1 MDHLWSPWR
10 MTYLRQHSP
19 DQTGSDQG
27 CIFCVKPREDRDA
40 ENLIVQRGRN
50 AFVILNLYPYN
61 NGHLMIVPY
70 AHAPS
75 LEQLDTPTLTEIML
89 LTNQGLTA
97 LRTLYNPHAFNLGV
111 NIGAAAGAGIAE
123 HVHMHVVP
131 RWAGDTN
138 YMTTVAGAR
147 VIPED
152 LQETYRRV
160 HQAWPDLK
168 DTSGR

>member
-1 MDHLWSPWR
+1 
-10 MTYLRQHSP
+10 MTYLRRSQE
-19 DQTGSDQG
+19 QTGGDTR
-27 CIFCVKPREDRDA
+27 CIFCDKPAQDQNHDA
-40 ENLIVQRGRN
+40 ENLIVQRGES

-70 AHAPS
+70 AHAAS

-89 LTNQGLTA
+89 LTNQGLAA
-97 LRTLYNPHAFNLGV
+97 LRAVYNPHAFNLGV

-123 HVHMHVVP
+123 HVHQHVVP
-131 RWAGDTN
+131 RWAGDSN
-138 YMTTVAGAR
+138 YMSTVAGTR

-160 HQAWPDLK
+160 REAWPKLK
-168 DTSGR
+168 DEG

>member
-1 MDHLWSPWR
+1 
-10 MTYLRQHSP
+10 MTYLRRSQE
-19 DQTGSDQG
+19 QTGGGG
-27 CIFCVKPREDRDA
+27 CIFCDKPAQDRDA
-40 ENLIVQRGRN
+40 ENLIVYRGEK

-97 LRTLYNPHAFNLGV
+97 LRAVYNPHAFNLGV

-123 HVHMHVVP
+123 HVHQHVVP
-131 RWAGDTN
+131 RWAGDSN
-138 YMTTVAGAR
+138 YMSTVAGTR

-152 LQETYRRV
+152 LQETYQRV
-160 HQAWPDLK
+160 REAWPKLK
-168 DTSGR
+168 DG

>member
-10 MTYLRQHSP
+10 MTYLRRSQE
-19 DQTGSDQG
+19 QTGGAG
-27 CIFCVKPREDRDA
+27 CIFCDKPAQDRDA
-40 ENLIVQRGRN
+40 ENLIVHRGEK

-70 AHAPS
+70 AHAAS

-89 LTNQGLTA
+89 LTNQSLAA
-97 LRTLYNPHAFNLGV
+97 LRAVYNPHAFNLGV

-123 HVHMHVVP
+123 HVHQHVVP
-131 RWAGDTN
+131 RWAGDSN
-138 YMTTVAGAR
+138 YMSTVAETR

-152 LQETYRRV
+152 LQETYQRV
-160 HQAWPDLK
+160 REAWPKLND
-168 DTSGR
+168 G

>member
-1 MDHLWSPWR
+1 
-10 MTYLRQHSP
+10 MTYLRRSQE
-19 DQTGSDQG
+19 QTGGDTG
-27 CIFCVKPREDRDA
+27 CIFCEKPTQDRDA
-40 ENLIVQRGRN
+40 ENLIVHRGEK

-89 LTNQGLTA
+89 LTNQGLAA
-97 LRTLYNPHAFNLGV
+97 LRAVYNPHAFNLGV

-123 HVHMHVVP
+123 HVHQHVVP
-131 RWAGDTN
+131 RWAGDSN
-138 YMTTVAGAR
+138 YMSTVAGTR

-160 HQAWPDLK
+160 REAWPTVK
-168 DTSGR
+168 DKKIDPDK

>member
-1 MDHLWSPWR
+1 MNHLWSPWR
-10 MTYLRQHSP
+10 MTYLRRSQEQS
-19 DQTGSDQG
+19 GGGAG
-27 CIFCVKPREDRDA
+27 CIFCDKPTENRDA
-40 ENLIVQRGRN
+40 ENLIVQRGER

-70 AHAPS
+70 AHASS
-75 LEQLDTPTLTEIML
+75 LEQLDLPTLTEIML
-89 LTNQGLTA
+89 LTNQGLAA
-97 LRTLYNPHAFNLGV
+97 LRTVYNPHAFNLGM

-123 HVHMHVVP
+123 HVHLHIVP

-138 YMTTVAGAR
+138 YMSTVAETR

-160 HQAWPDLK
+160 REAWPKLK
-168 DTSGR
+168 DEG